1 MSTRQTPAGQRSEW
15 EEEYR
20 GRALSEQMTTKQKK
34 GTGLDPLGPISVKEE
49 EEDEDTWDQVS
60 TPIQTLQVP
69 RGKKVPLGKAQ
80 VSSLMSPNNCSSA
93 GTSLLPTVMTRYRD
107 RNHGSVATLG
117 GKITPGGDEVS
128 EEEGYHAVASGR
140 LQQDIAL
147 GSKFVEACEGERGG
161 EVRQPIIPKRRTVK
175 GENQDFPRIMDK
187 DETSPSGERS
197 QNCEKPGEGFSLGS
211 KLAAHKRIQNA
222 YACDECGKAFSQ
234 SSTLIVH
241 QRVHTGEK
249 PYECQE
255 CGRAF
260 TRSSH
265 LIRHHRI
272 HTGEK
277 PYKCNVCG
285 KMFSQGSSL
294 IVHQGVHTG
303 EKPYECQEC
312 GKTFSRS
319 SRLIVHQR
327 IHTGEKPYECNE
339 CGKAFSCSSYLIVH
353 QRIHTGEKPYRCN
366 ECGKAFGQSSHL
378 IFHQTTHARKKHKL
392 AALVRAPS

>member
-1 MSTRQTPAGQRSEW
+1 
-15 EEEYR
+15 
-20 GRALSEQMTTKQKK
+20 MTMKEKK
-34 GTGLDPLGPISVKEE
+34 GTGLDPLDSISIKEE
-49 EEDEDTWDQVS
+49 EEDEDSWCQLS
-60 TPIQTLQVP
+60 TPIQRPEVP
-69 RGKKVPLGKAQ
+69 WEKIATLGKAQ
-80 VSSLMSPNNCSSA
+80 GSTLMSHYTYSST

-107 RNHGSVATLG
+107 RMLENHGSMASVG
-117 GKITPGGDEVS
+117 GKTRLGSNELS
-128 EEEGYHAVASGR
+128 EETGSYAVASGR
-140 LQQDIAL
+140 LHQDIPL
-147 GSKFVEACEGERGG
+147 GSKFVGVCEGEHGE
-161 EVRQPIIPKRRTVK
+161 EVRQLIIPIRKMVK
-175 GENQDFPRIMDK
+175 EENQDFQRTMDK
-187 DETSPSGERS
+187 DKTSPSGEKG
-197 QNCEKPGEGFSLGS
+197 QNCEKLGKSFNLGS
-211 KLAAHKRIQNA
+211 KIAAQKRTQNA

-303 EKPYECQEC
+303 EKPYECNEC

>member
-1 MSTRQTPAGQRSEW
+1 
-15 EEEYR
+15 
-20 GRALSEQMTTKQKK
+20 MTTKEKK
-34 GTGLDPLGPISVKEE
+34 GTDLDLLGPISVKEE
-49 EEDEDTWDQVS
+49 EEDEDTWGQVS
-60 TPIQTLQVP
+60 TPIQKLEIPWGKIATLE
-69 RGKKVPLGKAQ
+69 KVQ
-80 VSSLMSPNNCSSA
+80 VSALMPLNNHSSA
-93 GTSLLPTVMTRYRD
+93 GTPLLPAMMTRYKD
-107 RNHGSVATLG
+107 RKLENHRSVDGKTRSGS
-117 GKITPGGDEVS
+117 DEIS
-128 EEEGYHAVASGR
+128 EEKGSHTVASGR
-140 LQQDIAL
+140 LQRTIPL
-147 GSKFVEACEGERGG
+147 GSEFIEACEEEHGE
-161 EVRQPIIPKRRTVK
+161 EVRQLIIPIRKIVK
-175 GENQDFPRIMDK
+175 EENQDFQRIMDK
-187 DETSPSGERS
+187 DKTSSSGEKS
-197 QNCEKPGEGFSLGS
+197 QNCEKLGESFNLGS
-211 KLAAHKRIQNA
+211 KLATHKRIQNA

>member
-1 MSTRQTPAGQRSEW
+1 
-15 EEEYR
+15 
-20 GRALSEQMTTKQKK
+20 MTTKEKK
-34 GTGLDPLGPISVKEE
+34 VTGLDPLDHMSIKEE
-49 EEDEDTWDQVS
+49 EEDEDTWGQVS
-60 TPIQTLQVP
+60 TPIERLEVP
-69 RGKKVPLGKAQ
+69 WGKKVPLGKAR
-80 VSSLMSPNNCSSA
+80 VSNLMSPNNYSST
-93 GTSLLPTVMTRYRD
+93 GTSLLPTVITRHRD
-107 RNHGSVATLG
+107 RNHRSIASLGVKIIPGS
-117 GKITPGGDEVS
+117 DEIS
-128 EEEGYHAVASGR
+128 EEKGSHSVTSGR
-140 LQQDIAL
+140 LQQDIPL
-147 GSKFVEACEGERGG
+147 GSGFIKACEGEHG
-161 EVRQPIIPKRRTVK
+161 EVRQLIIPTRKIVK
-175 GENQDFPRIMDK
+175 EENQDFQRIMDK
-187 DETSPSGERS
+187 DKTSSSGEKS
-197 QNCEKPGEGFSLGS
+197 QNCEKLGGSFNLGS
-211 KLAAHKRIQNA
+211 KLATHKRIQNA
-222 YACDECGKAFSQ
+222 YSCDECGKAFSQ

-392 AALVRAPS
+392 ATLVRAPS

>member
-1 MSTRQTPAGQRSEW
+1 
-15 EEEYR
+15 
-20 GRALSEQMTTKQKK
+20 MTTKEKK
-34 GTGLDPLGPISVKEE
+34 GKGLDPLGPMAVKEE
-49 EEDEDTWDQVS
+49 EEDEDTWG
-60 TPIQTLQVP
+60 QVP
-69 RGKKVPLGKAQ
+69 WKKIVTLGKAQ
-80 VSSLMSPNNCSSA
+80 ASTLMSPNNYSST
-93 GTSLLPTVMTRYRD
+93 GTSLLPAVMARSRD
-107 RNHGSVATLG
+107 GKLENHGSMVSLG
-117 GKITPGGDEVS
+117 GKTRPESDDIP
-128 EEEGYHAVASGR
+128 EEKGSHTVASGR
-140 LQQDIAL
+140 FQQDIPL
-147 GSKFVEACEGERGG
+147 GSKFLEACEVEHGG
-161 EVRQPIIPKRRTVK
+161 EVRQLIIPIRKIVK
-175 GENQDFPRIMDK
+175 EENQDIQRIMDK
-187 DETSPSGERS
+187 DKTSPSGEKS
-197 QNCEKPGEGFSLGS
+197 QNCEKLGESFSIGT
-211 KLAAHKRIQNA
+211 KLATHKRIQNA